1 MTLFNEYEKNDEI
14 ILKYF
19 QKFKTKTLF
28 IDFKNRWRKAKS
40 RIYIKKYKKETGC
53 YLTKE
58 TDQNE
63 LMSKKHK
70 KFYTT
75 LSYIEQFLILDSSVT
90 GCIST
95 SDFSSFLGISIGIP
109 SYVAGICPI
118 IAVIKKLYVN
128 N

>member
-1 MTLFNEYEKNDEI
+1 MI
-14 ILKYF
+14 
-19 QKFKTKTLF
+19 
-28 IDFKNRWRKAKS
+28 
-40 RIYIKKYKKETGC
+40 
-53 YLTKE
+53 
-58 TDQNE
+58 
-63 LMSKKHK
+63 KKHK

-75 LSYIEQFLILDSSVT
+75 LSYIEQSLILDSSVT

-128 N
+128 NQEKEKEA

>member
-1 MTLFNEYEKNDEI
+1 
-14 ILKYF
+14 
-19 QKFKTKTLF
+19 
-28 IDFKNRWRKAKS
+28 
-40 RIYIKKYKKETGC
+40 
-53 YLTKE
+53 
-58 TDQNE
+58 
-63 LMSKKHK
+63 MSKKHK

>member
-1 MTLFNEYEKNDEI
+1 MI
-14 ILKYF
+14 
-19 QKFKTKTLF
+19 
-28 IDFKNRWRKAKS
+28 
-40 RIYIKKYKKETGC
+40 
-53 YLTKE
+53 
-58 TDQNE
+58 
-63 LMSKKHK
+63 KKHK

-75 LSYIEQFLILDSSVT
+75 LSYIEQSLILDSSVT

-128 N
+128 NQEKEKEAW